1 MNRGTFHSTKTNL
14 RVISV
19 IPGEPDNNSMIFA
32 RRQIQFLAKE
42 GVTNKTFFLSS
53 RTSPLKVLTEF
64 CKLRNLIRTFKPH
77 IIHAHYGTVT
87 AFVSCFA
94 SNIPVIITFRGSD
107 LNKSKGDNLL
117 RWTLGHLLS
126 QISALKAKKIICVSE
141 ELKNKLWWKQKRVAV
156 LPTGV
161 DALIFTPRNRNE
173 ARLELG
179 WEIDKRF
186 VLFNAGR
193 NPKGKGLDLAQLS
206 IVLAERIIG
215 EISFI
220 VLDGTLSPNK
230 VPILMNAA
238 DCLLLTS
245 DQEGS
250 PTVIQEAIACNL
262 PVVSVPVGDVK
273 ERLSSVIPS
282 AIVKRDPDNIA
293 KALVE
298 ILASP
303 RRSNGRDHI
312 SEISLE
318 NITKQIVSVYHEI
331 SGQ

>member
-32 RRQIQFLAKE
+32 RRQIQFLTKE

-64 CKLRNLIRTFKPH
+64 CRLRNLIRTFKPH

-87 AFVSCFA
+87 AFVSSFA

-220 VLDGTLSPNK
+220 VLDGTLNPNK

-250 PTVIQEAIACNL
+250 PTVIQEAMACNL
-262 PVVSVPVGDVK
+262 PVVSVPVGDVR
-273 ERLSSVIPS
+273 ERLSGVIPS
-282 AIVKRDPDNIA
+282 AIVERDPDKIA

-298 ILASP
+298 ILVSP
-303 RRSNGRDHI
+303 RRSNGREYI
-312 SEISLE
+312 NEISLE
-318 NITKQIVSVYHEI
+318 NITRQVIALYHEM
-331 SGQ
+331 SK